1 MRVRPL
7 NIKEETKMKIPK
19 ITTFLMFNG
28 EAEEAVQL
36 YTTLFEDSE
45 IITMVKYDETV
56 PEQAGKVQHTI
67 FKLNG
72 QVFMAIDNMNGT
84 SIEMNPAMSLF
95 VTVKDQY
102 EMDVLYNGL
111 KEDGAILMPKTEMPP
126 QYREFAWVQDKYGV
140 NFQLALPESSK

>member
-1 MRVRPL
+1 MTF
-7 NIKEETKMKIPK
+7 NIEEERLMKLPK

-28 EAEEAVQL
+28 DAEEAVQL

-45 IITMVKYDETV
+45 IITMVKYDATTSQQE
-56 PEQAGKVQHTI
+56 GKVQHTI

-72 QVFMAIDNMNGT
+72 QVFMAIDNMNGAD
-84 SIEMNPAMSLF
+84 IEMNPAMSLF

-111 KEDGAILMPKTEMPP
+111 KEGGAILMPKTEMQP
-126 QYREFAWVQDKYGV
+126 QYREFAWVQDKFGV
-140 NFQLALPESSK
+140 NFQLALPESKK